1 MARQLHRKHG
11 LPILLEWDND
21 VPSLDVINQ
30 ELAWLRST
38 TT

>member
-1 MARQLHRKHG
+1 MAQRLQAEAG
-11 LPILLEWDND
+11 LPVLLEWDND